1 MANEQNLIPFS
12 ERTENEQREIRRKG
26 GKASG
31 KARLRKKHGKELVRA
46 LLEMKEVDPRII
58 EELQKLGLDAKEIT
72 NEVAMHIRQIEKAKS
87 KADTNADK
95 AVSHAAE
102 YAYEDEKGGAT
113 VRIVISKEASASAE
127 KWCE

>member
-31 KARLRKKHGKELVRA
+31 KARLRKKHGKELVRS

-72 NEVAMHIRQIEKAKS
+72 NEVAMHIRQIEKAKR
-87 KADTNADK
+87 KADTNAYK
-95 AVSHAAE
+95 AVNQAAG
-102 YAYEDEKGGAT
+102 YTDDDERGGAT
-113 VRIVISKEASASAE
+113 VQIVISKEASAAAE
-127 KWCE
+127 KWCK